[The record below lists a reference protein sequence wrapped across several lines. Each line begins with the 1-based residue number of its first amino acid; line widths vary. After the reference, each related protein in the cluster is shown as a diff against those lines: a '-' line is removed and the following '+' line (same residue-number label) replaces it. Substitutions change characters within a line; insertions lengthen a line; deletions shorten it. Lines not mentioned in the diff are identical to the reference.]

1 MNKLVVSVQVEE
13 KHFNSK
19 PSSITEFSSTYAM
32 LFLPPC
38 VQTLSACL
46 MAHHHNPLLK
56 EKTVS
61 YTIDLRLS
69 RELTVLKGWGKG
81 WVPDMQISV

>member
-13 KHFNSK
+13 KHFKSK

-38 VQTLSACL
+38 VQTL
-46 MAHHHNPLLK
+46 
-56 EKTVS
+56 
-61 YTIDLRLS
+61 
-69 RELTVLKGWGKG
+69 
-81 WVPDMQISV
+81 